1 MSDSHPLS
9 ADIIPFPSRQ
19 APQPA
24 VDGQER
30 LRRALLALDSAVAGQ
45 REAVAAWRGALADLG
60 TAMAGLGET
69 MQRYRGNLD
78 ALGGRV
84 ANLHAQAV
92 RLEQTAD
99 AALAA
104 GPD

>member
-1 MSDSHPLS
+1 
-9 ADIIPFPSRQ
+9 
-19 APQPA
+19 
-24 VDGQER
+24 
-30 LRRALLALDSAVAGQ
+30 
-45 REAVAAWRGALADLG
+45 
-60 TAMAGLGET
+60 
-69 MQRYRGNLD
+69 
-78 ALGGRV
+78 V